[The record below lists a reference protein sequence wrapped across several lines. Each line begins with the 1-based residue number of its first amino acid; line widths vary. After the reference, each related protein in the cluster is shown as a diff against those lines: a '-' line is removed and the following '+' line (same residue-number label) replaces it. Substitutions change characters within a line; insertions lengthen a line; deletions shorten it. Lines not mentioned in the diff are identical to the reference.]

1 MAKRKITVTVD
12 ETLIETVQDLGN
24 LNLSSVVNE
33 ALHRHVDR
41 LARRTALGHLL
52 DSWDLEFGP
61 VSEEASNAAAAA
73 FDDLDA
79 GSVASS
85 AA

>member
-12 ETLIETVQDLGN
+12 EGLLETVQDLGN

-33 ALHRHVDR
+33 ALGRHVDR
-41 LARRTALGHLL
+41 LARRAALGQLL
-52 DSWDLEFGP
+52 DSWDVE
-61 VSEEASNAAAAA
+61 SEKAAAAA

-79 GSVASS
+79 GSVSSS

>member
-33 ALHRHVDR
+33 ALRRHVDR
-41 LARRTALGHLL
+41 LARRNALGQLL
-52 DSWDLEFGP
+52 DSWDSEFGP
-61 VSEEASNAAAAA
+61 VSEESSSAASAA

>member
-12 ETLIETVQDLGN
+12 EGLLETVQDLGN

-33 ALHRHVDR
+33 ALGRHVDR
-41 LARRTALGHLL
+41 LARRAALGQLL
-52 DSWDLEFGP
+52 DSWDVEFGP
-61 VSEEASNAAAAA
+61 VSAESEKAAAAA

-79 GSVASS
+79 GSVSSS

>member
-1 MAKRKITVTVD
+1 MVKRKITVTVD

-52 DSWDLEFGP
+52 DSWDSEFGP
-61 VSEEASNAAAAA
+61 VSEESSNAAAAA